1 MAGWLYD
8 GEWGLVLC
16 WIEGF
21 FVTGRLLARA
31 ISVLSWWGGSCL
43 LGGVGSNELS
53 GGFWSFASVLCP
65 FCTENEEKMHILQK
79 KSRKCFVVK
88 KKAIP
93 LHSLYNGNSATN
105 DDRLFSSVG
114 QSTWFVISGSLVR
127 IRQEA
132 QIKRKRISLWSCR
145 KCVFWNSDKV
155 RANSRVAKWGR
166 L

>member
-1 MAGWLYD
+1 MFFTHLFVSLHCISLQDVAFLRKMDGKMSLKFCMSAWREECCKNAGFA
-8 GEWGLVLC
+8 
-16 WIEGF
+16 GF
-21 FVTGRLLARA
+21 CSEKGCF
-31 ISVLSWWGGSCL
+31 
-43 LGGVGSNELS
+43 LGKND
-53 GGFWSFASVLCP
+53 
-65 FCTENEEKMHILQK
+65 EKMQIFQK
-79 KSRKCFVVK
+79 KTRKCFVVR
-88 KKAIP
+88 KKALP

-132 QIKRKRISLWSCR
+132 QIKRMRISLWSCR
-145 KCVFWNSDKV
+145 KCVFWNGDKV